1 MVPWDRSRGG
11 VNNGIGL
18 PRRQLFLI
26 YWTVNIFHYLEFVI
40 VKTNTGR
47 PPKVCTY
54 FFRENFSIKSIK
66 IIINQ
71 LIQIRTQVILKTER
85 LCDLSEILVTIAKTE
100 NLTNFNIPNITQY
113 IRQNSFQILRQLLF
127 FFLNT
132 FN

>member
-11 VNNGIGL
+11 VNNGICL

-26 YWTVNIFHYLEFVI
+26 YRTVNIFHYLEFVI

-47 PPKVCTY
+47 RLKVGTFL

-66 IIINQ
+66 IIINL

-100 NLTNFNIPNITQY
+100 NLTNFNIPNIIQY
-113 IRQNSFQILRQLLF
+113 IRQNLFQILRQLLF
-127 FFLNT
+127 FF
-132 FN
+132 